1 MLMKLF
7 PKKPFFVK
15 LFCDKHMIDE
25 IDAFF
30 SEKNA
35 SLFPFYVQDCINNT
49 DVIEQDDFNFII
61 LIDEI
66 SIDYIS
72 TILKNEFKVLHDIKD
87 ITIPCFLG
95 EYPFEISIDKQ
106 KDIEELI
113 MPYITPDDVLEKI
126 TQKGLSALTEH
137 DIELLKSV

>member
-15 LFCDKHMIDE
+15 LFCDKQKIDK

-30 SEKNA
+30 SEENA
-35 SLFPFYVQDCINNT
+35 SLFPFYVQDNINNT
-49 DVIEQDDFNFII
+49 DIFEQDDFNFIM

-66 SIDYIS
+66 SLDYIS
-72 TILKNEFKVLHDIKD
+72 TKLKEFNILYEIKD
-87 ITIPCFLG
+87 ITIPCFWG
-95 EYPFEISIDKQ
+95 EYPFEISIGKQ
-106 KDIEELI
+106 KAIEELI